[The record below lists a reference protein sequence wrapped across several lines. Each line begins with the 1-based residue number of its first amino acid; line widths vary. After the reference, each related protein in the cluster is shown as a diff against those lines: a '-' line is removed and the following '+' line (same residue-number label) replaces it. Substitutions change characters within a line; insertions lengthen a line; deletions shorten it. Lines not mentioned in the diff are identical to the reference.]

1 MWFGYPDNF
10 GYDND
15 LPYRQSV
22 YIYMKRRL
30 EHIQTLL
37 VMLKI
42 LLSVIDKEF
51 IERTELDMIMTL
63 LSIINKVF
71 ISIQRRDLITS
82 KQC

>member
-1 MWFGYPDNF
+1 
-10 GYDND
+10 
-15 LPYRQSV
+15 
-22 YIYMKRRL
+22 MKRRL